1 MDSLIQPDGA
11 VAVRQNLKRSMPFFD
26 AHSAVFQSVSEQLL
40 ERLGLLAIE
49 PEIVLDL
56 GCRNGYQLAA
66 LQACYPRAKVF
77 GSEIVSTP
85 SQKPSGLIN
94 RLLRKKSFP
103 GSNIIESDPHDLQF
117 DDGSVDLV
125 VSNLMLPW
133 CHSPEIVF
141 SEVAR
146 VLKADGV
153 FMFTTAG
160 PDTLKEYRD
169 IWSGIDPYMH
179 AFGLADMHDIGDALL
194 SAGFAA
200 PVLDRDNIQVDYP
213 SIEALQHEL
222 RAVGAGNIAS
232 GRRNGL
238 MSPDVPRRLSA
249 DARAGGRFVV
259 SLELIHGHGWKG
271 ELRPSGQNSDSEYK
285 IPVDSL
291 RGSWSSKIG
300 S

>member
-200 PVLDRDNIQVDYP
+200 PVLDR
-213 SIEALQHEL
+213 A
-222 RAVGAGNIAS
+222 
-232 GRRNGL
+232 
-238 MSPDVPRRLSA
+238 RRLSA